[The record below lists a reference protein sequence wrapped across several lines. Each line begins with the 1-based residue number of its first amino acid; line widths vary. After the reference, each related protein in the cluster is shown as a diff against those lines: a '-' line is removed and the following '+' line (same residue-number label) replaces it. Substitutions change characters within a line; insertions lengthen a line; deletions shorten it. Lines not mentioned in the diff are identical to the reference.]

1 MCNSLYDLLNNMK
14 TKMTKTQESQNKAY
28 LMMSKSKR
36 FINIGNKNV
45 KNIKD
50 LYYEKTGRL
59 FWRMK
64 NMELTILYTKP
75 FMIERSKPIPENQLK
90 FLQNK
95 SMKFFMEFIKKTKWP
110 YAYRNQLLYEK
121 N

>member
-14 TKMTKTQESQNKAY
+14 TKMTKMTKTQESQNKAY
-28 LMMSKSKR
+28 LMMSKSKG
-36 FINIGNKNV
+36 FINIGSKSV

-50 LYYEKTGRL
+50 LCYEKTGRL

-64 NMELTILYTKP
+64 NMVLTILYTKP
-75 FMIERSKPIPENQLK
+75 SMIERSKPIPENQLK

-110 YAYRNQLLYEK
+110 YAYRN
-121 N
+121 